1 MKLSAKNW
9 TKILRISLTN
19 IRRDGKSFLRNVG
32 DNDIIVAVDDLDLGY
47 ETHREY
53 LRQLIDLK
61 NLHDDRFEDYTLE
74 KVKII
79 ASWHK

>member
-1 MKLSAKNW
+1 M
-9 TKILRISLTN
+9 RISLTN

>member
-1 MKLSAKNW
+1 MSAKDW

-61 NLHDDRFEDYTLE
+61 NLHDDRFEDYTL
-74 KVKII
+74 
-79 ASWHK
+79 

>member
-1 MKLSAKNW
+1 MRAKDW

-19 IRRDGKSFLRNVG
+19 IRRDGKNFLRNVG

-53 LRQLIDLK
+53 LRQLIDMK
-61 NLHDDRFEDYTLE
+61 NLHDDRFEDYTL
-74 KVKII
+74 
-79 ASWHK
+79 

>member
-1 MKLSAKNW
+1 MRTKDW

-19 IRRDGKSFLRNVG
+19 IRRDGKNFLRNVG

-53 LRQLIDLK
+53 LRQLIDMK
-61 NLHDDRFEDYTLE
+61 NLHDDRFEDYTL
-74 KVKII
+74 
-79 ASWHK
+79 